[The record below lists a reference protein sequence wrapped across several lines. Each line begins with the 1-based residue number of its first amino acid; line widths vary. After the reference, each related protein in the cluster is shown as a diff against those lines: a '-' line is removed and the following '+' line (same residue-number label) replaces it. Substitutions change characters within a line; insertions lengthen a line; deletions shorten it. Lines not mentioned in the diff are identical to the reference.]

1 MRHLPGTVWQ
11 LTIAFALMMS
21 GTSMMV
27 LIAGIIGTGFA
38 PTVNLAT
45 LPVALVIVGVASS
58 TLPTG
63 KLLGRFGRK
72 PVFIAYAFLAIA
84 AGLLASASLVYG
96 SFLTFCIAA
105 LLIGWAA
112 AAGHQYRF
120 AALEAVQPELAHK
133 ATSALLMGGILGAFI
148 GPELAVRGRYLL
160 ETEYAGSYL
169 FLAASYVVGLLVIST
184 YKDRLSGQSRE
195 KGQGRDLREILSSP
209 KIQLA
214 VGAAALA
221 YAVMSFIMTATP
233 ISMHNH
239 SGHSLEATKFVIQ
252 SHIAAMY
259 LPSLLFG
266 WLFGRLGFKGM
277 FWAGVL
283 IYVIC
288 LSAALYD
295 TQLFNYWIALVLLGI
310 GWNFLFL
317 SGTNL
322 LPLGYRPEE
331 RFRVQAMNDFLV
343 FTVQATVALSSGWF
357 LAQVGWRG
365 LLYSC
370 VPLILVFVVMLWL
383 RRGALVE
390 PTSTSPP

>member
-38 PTVNLAT
+38 PSIKLAT

-63 KLLGRFGRK
+63 KLLGHFGRK

-120 AALEAVQPELAHK
+120 AALEAVQPEMAHK

-169 FLAASYVVGLLVIST
+169 FLAGSYVVGLLVIST
-184 YKDRLSGQSRE
+184 YKDRLSEEPLE

-266 WLFGRLGFKGM
+266 WFFGRLGFNGM
-277 FWAGVL
+277 FWMGAL
-283 IYVIC
+283 IYVVC
-288 LSAALYD
+288 LLAALYD

-322 LPLGYRPEE
+322 LPRGYRPEE

-370 VPLILVFVVMLWL
+370 VPLILVFVVLLWL
-383 RRGALVE
+383 RRGALSE